1 MSLQLDITVED
12 ARWQQL
18 DIADLTMTAAQAA
31 LLGAGLYPS
40 VTEISVLACDDI
52 KIALLNAEFRE
63 KLTATNVL
71 SWPET
76 DLAAS
81 VDGQTPHLPEPDPD
95 GVFSLGDIAIAY
107 DTCQREAF
115 EAKIPMADHV
125 THLIVHGV
133 LHLLGYDHVRDGD
146 AVLMETL
153 EIKILSTLGISDPY
167 RVD

>member
-12 ARWQQL
+12 ARWHQ
-18 DIADLTMTAAQAA
+18 IGFADLSMTAAQAA
-31 LLGAGLYPS
+31 LTAVGIDPS

-52 KIALLNAEFRE
+52 KIAKLNADFRE
-63 KLTATNVL
+63 KPTATNVL

-76 DLAAS
+76 DLAAEE
-81 VDGQTPHLPEPDPD
+81 DGCTPCPPAPDP
-95 GVFSLGDIAIAY
+95 GGTLSLGDIAIAY

-133 LHLLGYDHVRDGD
+133 LHLLGYDHIRDGD

-167 RVD
+167 RVV